1 MEPKSKTHKLKI
13 ATNNIS
19 SSTKMFKTKKQRESF
34 VKCKTQIQTKPKI
47 NEIEKCTQAN
57 G

>member
-1 MEPKSKTHKLKI
+1 MKSKFKTHKLEI
-13 ATNNIS
+13 ATKTIR